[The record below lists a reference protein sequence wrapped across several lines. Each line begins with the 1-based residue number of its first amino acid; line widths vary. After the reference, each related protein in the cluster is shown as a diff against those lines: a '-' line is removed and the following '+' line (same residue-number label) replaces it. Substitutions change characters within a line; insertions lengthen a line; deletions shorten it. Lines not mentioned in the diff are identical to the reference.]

1 MVMMIRFSLLFF
13 KILIDFILAV
23 SGLSGSIPEC
33 MNSSCASQSSCGI
46 LVFQPSIKTTSP
58 AL

>member
-13 KILIDFILAV
+13 KILIDFMLAV
-23 SGLSGSIPEC
+23 SGPGGGIPEC
-33 MNSSCASQSSCGI
+33 MNSSCGSQSSCGI
-46 LVFQPSIKTTSP
+46 LVFQPRIKHTSP